1 MTVVMVLLCGA
12 VQCGVVRGDGD
23 MMSVDGGVV
32 ACVPA
37 SNRLV
42 VHVQPI
48 SNQRCSK
55 KNL

>member
-1 MTVVMVLLCGA
+1 MMVVMVLLCGA